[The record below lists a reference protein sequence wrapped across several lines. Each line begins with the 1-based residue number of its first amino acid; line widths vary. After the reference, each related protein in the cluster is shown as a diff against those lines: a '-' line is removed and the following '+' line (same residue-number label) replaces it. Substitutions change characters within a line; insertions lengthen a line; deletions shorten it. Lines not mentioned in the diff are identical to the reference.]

1 MTYEEA
7 KEISKR
13 LEEIDECDKIL
24 AYFETCKLSL
34 RHKNGGIAYTFD
46 DNIKQA
52 VEETFIAKKVNLM
65 HELDKM

>member
-1 MTYEEA
+1 MTYEQA
-7 KEISKR
+7 KEIRKK
-13 LEEIDECDKIL
+13 LNEIDECDNIL
-24 AYFETCKLSL
+24 AYFTNCKLAL

-52 VEETFIAKKVNLM
+52 VEEMFIAKKVHLM